1 MECRWKEKPL
11 AEVVDLV
18 IDHRG
23 KTPKKLNGDWAE
35 TGYRVLS
42 AKNIKTGHIVQ
53 TDAIRY
59 VDRDLYQKWMPD
71 EVRRGDVFVTSE
83 APFGQIYYWDSDERI
98 VLGQRLF
105 GLRLNRTACDPKYAY
120 YWMCGALFQSEL
132 RGRATGTTVV
142 GLRQPELLKCTIR
155 LPSMATQKAIAN
167 MLGAIDDKIALN
179 YRINDHLLEM
189 ALSEY
194 KELSRQSSSKR
205 TLQDCTS
212 LLCRGGA
219 PKYCEK
225 GKFRALNQRCIRN
238 HKIDDANARR
248 IENPKSSEKL
258 LRYGDILICSTGTG
272 TLGRSAQVLCHD
284 ERVTVDSH
292 VTIVRPAYEALVEYL
307 GCWALSS
314 EDQFES
320 MAKGSTGQTEL
331 PRTELAELE
340 IGFPDTASLDDFSG
354 KTKPL
359 FEAIQS
365 NVRENQSLECLRDAL
380 LSKLMSGEIDV
391 SRIGLRQ
398 LNGHL
403 GAPTS
408 LLAYSVALILYR

>member
-1 MECRWKEKPL
+1 MKCSKSPIAYKSKLKRTWRRLALECKTLSDICLRICSGGTPKRSCREYYDGGTIPWL
-11 AEVVDLV
+11 NTAEVNFNRIRSTASHITEQGLDNSSTRWVPKDTVIVAMYGATAGRVAIAGIPLTTNQACCNLV
-18 IDHRG
+18 IDCA
-23 KTPKKLNGDWAE
+23 LA
-35 TGYRVLS
+35 
-42 AKNIKTGHIVQ
+42 
-53 TDAIRY
+53 
-59 VDRDLYQKWMPD
+59 
-71 EVRRGDVFVTSE
+71 
-83 APFGQIYYWDSDERI
+83 
-98 VLGQRLF
+98 
-105 GLRLNRTACDPKYAY
+105 DPKYVY
-120 YWMCGALFQSEL
+120 YWLKNRHCEIAGLANGGAQQNLSVRVLKEVEIVLPALSVQHAVADYLAVLDEKIEL
-132 RGRATGTTVV
+132 N
-142 GLRQPELLKCTIR
+142 
-155 LPSMATQKAIAN
+155 S
-167 MLGAIDDKIALN
+167 
-179 YRINDHLLEM
+179 RINDHLLEM

-225 GKFRALNQRCIRN
+225 GKFHALNQRCIRN

-248 IENPKSSEKL
+248 IENPRSREKL

-340 IGFPDTASLDDFSG
+340 IGFPDAASLNDFSG

-380 LSKLMSGEIDV
+380 LPKLMSGEIDV

-403 GAPTS
+403 S
-408 LLAYSVALILYR
+408 ES

>member
-1 MECRWKEKPL
+1 MASNKKGIFRFSIPPAHGKVTRYLKDDILVSNIRPYFKKIWL
-11 AEVVDLV
+11 A
-18 IDHRG
+18 
-23 KTPKKLNGDWAE
+23 
-35 TGYRVLS
+35 
-42 AKNIKTGHIVQ
+42 
-53 TDAIRY
+53 
-59 VDRDLYQKWMPD
+59 DRDGGCSNDILVFTSNEHCSSEYLYWLLCNDKFFDYASATAKGTKMP
-71 EVRRGDVFVTSE
+71 RGDKNALLDYPIQKHNRQLQE
-83 APFGQIYYWDSDERI
+83 AIVRILRPFQQQ
-98 VLGQRLF
+98 L
-105 GLRLNRTACDPKYAY
+105 
-120 YWMCGALFQSEL
+120 
-132 RGRATGTTVV
+132 
-142 GLRQPELLKCTIR
+142 
-155 LPSMATQKAIAN
+155 AIN
-167 MLGAIDDKIALN
+167 S
-179 YRINDHLLEM
+179 RINDHLLEM

-225 GKFRALNQRCIRN
+225 GKFHALNQRCIRN

-248 IENPKSSEKL
+248 IENPRSREKL

-340 IGFPDTASLDDFSG
+340 IGFPDAASLNDFSG

-380 LSKLMSGEIDV
+380 LPKLMSGEIDV

-403 GAPTS
+403 VRLRTLVIVSRSTVYCMRAPF
-408 LLAYSVALILYR
+408 VG

>member
-1 MECRWKEKPL
+1 MECKTLSDICLRICSGGTPKRSCREYYDGGTIPWL
-11 AEVVDLV
+11 NTAEVNFNRIRSTASHITEQGLDNSSTRWVPKDTVIVAMYGATAGRVAIAGIPLTTNQACCNLV
-18 IDHRG
+18 IDCA
-23 KTPKKLNGDWAE
+23 LA
-35 TGYRVLS
+35 
-42 AKNIKTGHIVQ
+42 
-53 TDAIRY
+53 
-59 VDRDLYQKWMPD
+59 
-71 EVRRGDVFVTSE
+71 
-83 APFGQIYYWDSDERI
+83 
-98 VLGQRLF
+98 
-105 GLRLNRTACDPKYAY
+105 DPKYVY
-120 YWMCGALFQSEL
+120 YWLKNRHCEIAGLANGGAQQNLSVRVLKEVEIVLPALSVQHAVADYLAVLDEKIEL
-132 RGRATGTTVV
+132 N
-142 GLRQPELLKCTIR
+142 
-155 LPSMATQKAIAN
+155 S
-167 MLGAIDDKIALN
+167 
-179 YRINDHLLEM
+179 RINDHLLEM

-225 GKFRALNQRCIRN
+225 GKFHALNQRCIRN

-248 IENPKSSEKL
+248 IENPRSREKL

-340 IGFPDTASLDDFSG
+340 IGFPDAASLNDFSG

-380 LSKLMSGEIDV
+380 LPKLMSGEIDV
-391 SRIGLRQ
+391 SWIDLKQ

-403 GAPTS
+403 VRLRTLVIVSRSTVYCMRAPF
-408 LLAYSVALILYR
+408 VG

>member
-1 MECRWKEKPL
+1 MMTTLKTICSYRKEKIDPQSLQSNSYVSTDGMASNKKGIFRFSIPPAHGKVTRYLKDDILVSNIRPYFKKIWL
-11 AEVVDLV
+11 A
-18 IDHRG
+18 
-23 KTPKKLNGDWAE
+23 
-35 TGYRVLS
+35 
-42 AKNIKTGHIVQ
+42 
-53 TDAIRY
+53 
-59 VDRDLYQKWMPD
+59 DRDGGCSNDILVFTSNEHCSSEYLYWLLCNDKFFDYASATAKGTKMP
-71 EVRRGDVFVTSE
+71 RGDKNALLDYPIQKHNRQLQE
-83 APFGQIYYWDSDERI
+83 AIVRILRPFQQQ
-98 VLGQRLF
+98 L
-105 GLRLNRTACDPKYAY
+105 
-120 YWMCGALFQSEL
+120 
-132 RGRATGTTVV
+132 
-142 GLRQPELLKCTIR
+142 
-155 LPSMATQKAIAN
+155 AIN
-167 MLGAIDDKIALN
+167 S
-179 YRINDHLLEM
+179 RINDHLLEM

-225 GKFRALNQRCIRN
+225 GKFHALNQRCIRN

-248 IENPKSSEKL
+248 IENPRSREKL

-340 IGFPDTASLDDFSG
+340 IGFPDAASLNDFSG

-380 LSKLMSGEIDV
+380 LPKLMSGEIDV
-391 SRIGLRQ
+391 SRIDLKQ

-403 GAPTS
+403 S
-408 LLAYSVALILYR
+408 ES

>member
-1 MECRWKEKPL
+1 MKLGDCVTLIRGTTYKSSLLSESDGPVLLGLGSIERHGGFKKGAWKHYPGSSSPDIIL
-11 AEVVDLV
+11 
-18 IDHRG
+18 HPG
-23 KTPKKLNGDWAE
+23 
-35 TGYRVLS
+35 
-42 AKNIKTGHIVQ
+42 
-53 TDAIRY
+53 
-59 VDRDLYQKWMPD
+59 DLYVSLKDLTQ
-71 EVRRGDVFVTSE
+71 
-83 APFGQIYYWDSDERI
+83 
-98 VLGQRLF
+98 
-105 GLRLNRTACDPKYAY
+105 ACDLLGAVARVPKYLTEGRLTQDTVKLHFQNNASEQVRQYVYWSLRSPQYRAY
-120 YWMCGALFQSEL
+120 CKA
-132 RGRATGTTVV
+132 RGTGTTNMSLSRKDFLDWEIPTKTKGRDTLVQ
-142 GLRQPELLKCTIR
+142 LLELIELK
-155 LPSMATQKAIAN
+155 L
-167 MLGAIDDKIALN
+167 ALN
-179 YRINDHLLEM
+179 SRLNDHLLEM

-212 LLCRGGA
+212 LLCRGGT

-292 VTIVRPAYEALVEYL
+292 VTIMRPAYEALVEYL

-340 IGFPDTASLDDFSG
+340 IGFPDTASLNDFSG

-403 GAPTS
+403 FES
-408 LLAYSVALILYR
+408 

>member
-1 MECRWKEKPL
+1 MMTTLKTICSYRKEKIDPQSLQSNSYVSTDGMASNKKGIFRFSIPPAHGKVTRYLKDDILVSNIRPYFKKIWL
-11 AEVVDLV
+11 A
-18 IDHRG
+18 
-23 KTPKKLNGDWAE
+23 
-35 TGYRVLS
+35 
-42 AKNIKTGHIVQ
+42 
-53 TDAIRY
+53 
-59 VDRDLYQKWMPD
+59 DRDGGCSNDILVFTSNEHCSSEYLYWLLCNDKFFDYASATAKGTKMP
-71 EVRRGDVFVTSE
+71 RGDKNALLDYPIQKHNRQLQE
-83 APFGQIYYWDSDERI
+83 AIVRILRPFQQQ
-98 VLGQRLF
+98 L
-105 GLRLNRTACDPKYAY
+105 
-120 YWMCGALFQSEL
+120 
-132 RGRATGTTVV
+132 
-142 GLRQPELLKCTIR
+142 
-155 LPSMATQKAIAN
+155 AIN
-167 MLGAIDDKIALN
+167 S
-179 YRINDHLLEM
+179 RINDHLLEM

-225 GKFRALNQRCIRN
+225 GKFHALNQRCIRN

-248 IENPKSSEKL
+248 IENPKSREKL

-272 TLGRSAQVLCHD
+272 TLGRSAQVLRHD

-340 IGFPDTASLDDFSG
+340 IGFPDAASLNDFSG

-365 NVRENQSLECLRDAL
+365 NVSENQSLECLRDAL
-380 LSKLMSGEIDV
+380 LPKLMSGEIDV

-403 GAPTS
+403 S
-408 LLAYSVALILYR
+408 ES

>member
-1 MECRWKEKPL
+1 MECKTLSDICLRICSGGTPKRSCREYYDGGTIPWL
-11 AEVVDLV
+11 NTAEVNFNRIRSTASHITEQGLDNSSTRWVPKDTVIVAMYGATAGRVAIAGIPLTTNQACCNLV
-18 IDHRG
+18 IDCA
-23 KTPKKLNGDWAE
+23 LA
-35 TGYRVLS
+35 
-42 AKNIKTGHIVQ
+42 
-53 TDAIRY
+53 
-59 VDRDLYQKWMPD
+59 
-71 EVRRGDVFVTSE
+71 
-83 APFGQIYYWDSDERI
+83 
-98 VLGQRLF
+98 
-105 GLRLNRTACDPKYAY
+105 DPKYVY
-120 YWMCGALFQSEL
+120 YWLKNRHCEIAGLANGGAQQNLSVRVLKEVEIVLPALSVQHAVADYLAVLDEKIEL
-132 RGRATGTTVV
+132 N
-142 GLRQPELLKCTIR
+142 
-155 LPSMATQKAIAN
+155 S
-167 MLGAIDDKIALN
+167 
-179 YRINDHLLEM
+179 RINDHLLEM

-225 GKFRALNQRCIRN
+225 GKFHALNQRCIRN

-248 IENPKSSEKL
+248 IENPRSREKL

-340 IGFPDTASLDDFSG
+340 IGFPDAASLNDFSG

-380 LSKLMSGEIDV
+380 LPKLMSGEIDV

-403 GAPTS
+403 VRLRTLVIVSRSTVYCMRAPF
-408 LLAYSVALILYR
+408 VG

>member
-1 MECRWKEKPL
+1 
-11 AEVVDLV
+11 
-18 IDHRG
+18 
-23 KTPKKLNGDWAE
+23 
-35 TGYRVLS
+35 
-42 AKNIKTGHIVQ
+42 
-53 TDAIRY
+53 
-59 VDRDLYQKWMPD
+59 
-71 EVRRGDVFVTSE
+71 
-83 APFGQIYYWDSDERI
+83 
-98 VLGQRLF
+98 
-105 GLRLNRTACDPKYAY
+105 
-120 YWMCGALFQSEL
+120 
-132 RGRATGTTVV
+132 
-142 GLRQPELLKCTIR
+142 
-155 LPSMATQKAIAN
+155 
-167 MLGAIDDKIALN
+167 
-179 YRINDHLLEM
+179 M

-225 GKFRALNQRCIRN
+225 GKFHALNQRCIRN

-248 IENPKSSEKL
+248 IENPRSREKL

-340 IGFPDTASLDDFSG
+340 IGFPDAASLNDFSG

-380 LSKLMSGEIDV
+380 LPKLMSGEIDV

-403 GAPTS
+403 AAYPIWPERKPHPQQLLSEQFVMGASALKVGCIAIYAPDEKPIAGIGNMAFIAS
-408 LLAYSVALILYR
+408 FPSARKPMHIVSVFEDLDGFGAVFQDKTNDCF

>member
-1 MECRWKEKPL
+1 MMTTLKTICSYRKEKIDPQSLQSNSYVSTDGMASNKKGIFRFSIPPAHGKVTRYLKDDILVSNIRPYFKKIWL
-11 AEVVDLV
+11 A
-18 IDHRG
+18 
-23 KTPKKLNGDWAE
+23 
-35 TGYRVLS
+35 
-42 AKNIKTGHIVQ
+42 
-53 TDAIRY
+53 
-59 VDRDLYQKWMPD
+59 DRDGGCSNDILVFTSNEHCSSEYLYWLLCNDKFFDYASATAKGTKMP
-71 EVRRGDVFVTSE
+71 RGDKNALLDYPIQKHNRQLQE
-83 APFGQIYYWDSDERI
+83 AIVRILRPFQQQ
-98 VLGQRLF
+98 L
-105 GLRLNRTACDPKYAY
+105 
-120 YWMCGALFQSEL
+120 
-132 RGRATGTTVV
+132 
-142 GLRQPELLKCTIR
+142 
-155 LPSMATQKAIAN
+155 AIN
-167 MLGAIDDKIALN
+167 S
-179 YRINDHLLEM
+179 RINDHLLEM

-225 GKFRALNQRCIRN
+225 GKFHALNQRCIRN

-248 IENPKSSEKL
+248 IENPRSREKL

-340 IGFPDTASLDDFSG
+340 IGFPDAAFLNDFSG

-380 LSKLMSGEIDV
+380 LPKLMSGEIDV

-403 GAPTS
+403 VRLRTLVIVSRSTVYCMRAPF
-408 LLAYSVALILYR
+408 VG

>member
-1 MECRWKEKPL
+1 MMTTLKTICSYRKEKIDPQSLQSNSYVSTDGMASNKKGIFRFSIPPAHGKVTRYLKDDILVSNIRPYFKKIWL
-11 AEVVDLV
+11 A
-18 IDHRG
+18 
-23 KTPKKLNGDWAE
+23 
-35 TGYRVLS
+35 
-42 AKNIKTGHIVQ
+42 
-53 TDAIRY
+53 
-59 VDRDLYQKWMPD
+59 DRDGGCSNDILVFTSNEHCSSEYLYWLLCNDKFFDYASATAKGTKMP
-71 EVRRGDVFVTSE
+71 RGDKNALLDYPIQKHNRQLQE
-83 APFGQIYYWDSDERI
+83 AIVRILRPFQQQ
-98 VLGQRLF
+98 L
-105 GLRLNRTACDPKYAY
+105 
-120 YWMCGALFQSEL
+120 
-132 RGRATGTTVV
+132 
-142 GLRQPELLKCTIR
+142 
-155 LPSMATQKAIAN
+155 AIN
-167 MLGAIDDKIALN
+167 S
-179 YRINDHLLEM
+179 RINDHLLEM

-225 GKFRALNQRCIRN
+225 GKFHALNQRCIRN

-248 IENPKSSEKL
+248 IENPRSREKL

-340 IGFPDTASLDDFSG
+340 IGFPDAASLNDFSG

-380 LSKLMSGEIDV
+380 LPKLMSGEIDV

-403 GAPTS
+403 VRLRTLVIVSRSTVYCMRAPF
-408 LLAYSVALILYR
+408 VG

>member
-1 MECRWKEKPL
+1 MECKTLSDICLRICSGGTPKRSCREYYDGGTIPWL
-11 AEVVDLV
+11 NTAEVNFNRIRSTASHITEQGLDNSSTRWVPKDTVIVAMYGATAGRVAIAGIPLTTNQACCNLV
-18 IDHRG
+18 IDCA
-23 KTPKKLNGDWAE
+23 LA
-35 TGYRVLS
+35 
-42 AKNIKTGHIVQ
+42 
-53 TDAIRY
+53 
-59 VDRDLYQKWMPD
+59 
-71 EVRRGDVFVTSE
+71 
-83 APFGQIYYWDSDERI
+83 
-98 VLGQRLF
+98 
-105 GLRLNRTACDPKYAY
+105 DPKYVY
-120 YWMCGALFQSEL
+120 YWLKNRHCEIAGLANGGAQQNLSVRVLKEVEIVLPALSVQHAVADYLAVLDEKIEL
-132 RGRATGTTVV
+132 N
-142 GLRQPELLKCTIR
+142 
-155 LPSMATQKAIAN
+155 S
-167 MLGAIDDKIALN
+167 
-179 YRINDHLLEM
+179 RINDHLLEM

-225 GKFRALNQRCIRN
+225 GKFHALNQRCIRN

-248 IENPKSSEKL
+248 IENPRSREKL

-340 IGFPDTASLDDFSG
+340 IGFPDAASLNDFSG

-380 LSKLMSGEIDV
+380 LPKLMSGEIDV
-391 SRIGLRQ
+391 SWIGLRQ

-403 GAPTS
+403 S
-408 LLAYSVALILYR
+408 ES

>member
-1 MECRWKEKPL
+1 MMTTLKTICSYRKEKIDPQSLQSNSYVSTDGMASNKKGIFRFSIPPAHGKVTRYLKDDILVSNIRPYFKKIWL
-11 AEVVDLV
+11 A
-18 IDHRG
+18 
-23 KTPKKLNGDWAE
+23 
-35 TGYRVLS
+35 
-42 AKNIKTGHIVQ
+42 
-53 TDAIRY
+53 
-59 VDRDLYQKWMPD
+59 DRDGGCSNDILVFTSNEHCSSEYLYWLLCNDKFFDYASATAKGTKMP
-71 EVRRGDVFVTSE
+71 RGDKNALLDYPIQKHNRQLQE
-83 APFGQIYYWDSDERI
+83 AIVRILRPFQQQ
-98 VLGQRLF
+98 L
-105 GLRLNRTACDPKYAY
+105 
-120 YWMCGALFQSEL
+120 
-132 RGRATGTTVV
+132 
-142 GLRQPELLKCTIR
+142 
-155 LPSMATQKAIAN
+155 AIN
-167 MLGAIDDKIALN
+167 S
-179 YRINDHLLEM
+179 RINDHLLEM

-225 GKFRALNQRCIRN
+225 GKFHALNQRCIRN

-248 IENPKSSEKL
+248 IENPRSREKL

-340 IGFPDTASLDDFSG
+340 IGFPDAASLNDFSG

-380 LSKLMSGEIDV
+380 LPKLMSGEIDV

-403 GAPTS
+403 S
-408 LLAYSVALILYR
+408 ES

>member
-1 MECRWKEKPL
+1 MMTTLKTICSYRKEKIDPQSLQSNSYVSTDGMASNKKGIFRFSIPPAHGKVTRYLKDDILVSNIRPYFKKIWL
-11 AEVVDLV
+11 A
-18 IDHRG
+18 
-23 KTPKKLNGDWAE
+23 
-35 TGYRVLS
+35 
-42 AKNIKTGHIVQ
+42 
-53 TDAIRY
+53 
-59 VDRDLYQKWMPD
+59 DRDGGCSNDILVFTSNEHCSSEYLYWLLCNDKFFDYASATAKGTKMP
-71 EVRRGDVFVTSE
+71 RGDKNALLDYPIQKHNRQLQE
-83 APFGQIYYWDSDERI
+83 AIVRILRPFQQQ
-98 VLGQRLF
+98 L
-105 GLRLNRTACDPKYAY
+105 
-120 YWMCGALFQSEL
+120 
-132 RGRATGTTVV
+132 
-142 GLRQPELLKCTIR
+142 
-155 LPSMATQKAIAN
+155 AIN
-167 MLGAIDDKIALN
+167 S
-179 YRINDHLLEM
+179 RINDHLLEM

-225 GKFRALNQRCIRN
+225 GKFHALNQRCIRN

-248 IENPKSSEKL
+248 IENPRSREKL

-340 IGFPDTASLDDFSG
+340 IGFPDAASLNDFSG

-380 LSKLMSGEIDV
+380 LPKLMSGEIDV

-398 LNGHL
+398 LNGRL
-403 GAPTS
+403 S
-408 LLAYSVALILYR
+408 ES

>member
-1 MECRWKEKPL
+1 MECKTLSDICLRICSGGTPKRSCREYYDGGTIPWL
-11 AEVVDLV
+11 NTAEVNFNRIRSTASHITEQGLDNSSTRWVPKDTVIVAMYGATAGRVAIAGIPLTTNQACCNLV
-18 IDHRG
+18 IDCA
-23 KTPKKLNGDWAE
+23 LA
-35 TGYRVLS
+35 
-42 AKNIKTGHIVQ
+42 
-53 TDAIRY
+53 
-59 VDRDLYQKWMPD
+59 
-71 EVRRGDVFVTSE
+71 
-83 APFGQIYYWDSDERI
+83 
-98 VLGQRLF
+98 
-105 GLRLNRTACDPKYAY
+105 DPKYVY
-120 YWMCGALFQSEL
+120 YWLKNRHCEIAGLANGGAQQNLSVRVLKEVEIVLPALSVQHAVADYLAVLDEKIEL
-132 RGRATGTTVV
+132 N
-142 GLRQPELLKCTIR
+142 
-155 LPSMATQKAIAN
+155 S
-167 MLGAIDDKIALN
+167 
-179 YRINDHLLEM
+179 RINDHLLEM

-225 GKFRALNQRCIRN
+225 GKFHALNQRCIRN

-248 IENPKSSEKL
+248 IENPRSREKL

-340 IGFPDTASLDDFSG
+340 IGFPDAASLNDFSG

-380 LSKLMSGEIDV
+380 LPKLMSGEIDV
-391 SRIGLRQ
+391 
-398 LNGHL
+398 
-403 GAPTS
+403 
-408 LLAYSVALILYR
+408 

>member
-179 YRINDHLLEM
+179 YRINDHLAEM
-189 ALSEY
+189 AMMLFDSECPQTNEPNAVLSDVAEITMGQSPSGSSY
-194 KELSRQSSSKR
+194 NENGHGEVFYQGRGEFGSFFPRRHLFTTEPKRMAREGDILVSVRAPVGDLNIAAEDCCIGRGLAAIHSGSNQSFVHYLMRAQKRQLDTFNGDGTVFGSINGKALKELSVYLPSNDGIAH
-205 TLQDCTS
+205 LQS
-212 LLCRGGA
+212 LLEPIDAMIRRNDD
-219 PKYCEK
+219 EMQ
-225 GKFRALNQRCIRN
+225 ALEQ
-238 HKIDDANARR
+238 
-248 IENPKSSEKL
+248 
-258 LRYGDILICSTGTG
+258 
-272 TLGRSAQVLCHD
+272 
-284 ERVTVDSH
+284 
-292 VTIVRPAYEALVEYL
+292 
-307 GCWALSS
+307 
-314 EDQFES
+314 
-320 MAKGSTGQTEL
+320 
-331 PRTELAELE
+331 
-340 IGFPDTASLDDFSG
+340 
-354 KTKPL
+354 
-359 FEAIQS
+359 
-365 NVRENQSLECLRDAL
+365 LRDAL
-380 LSKLMSGEIDV
+380 LPRLMSGEIDI

-403 GAPTS
+403 FE
-408 LLAYSVALILYR
+408 R

>member
-1 MECRWKEKPL
+1 MMTTLKTICSYRKEKIDPQSLQSNSYVSTDGMASNKKGIFRFSIPPAHGKVTRYLKDDILVSNIRPYFKKIWL
-11 AEVVDLV
+11 A
-18 IDHRG
+18 
-23 KTPKKLNGDWAE
+23 
-35 TGYRVLS
+35 
-42 AKNIKTGHIVQ
+42 
-53 TDAIRY
+53 
-59 VDRDLYQKWMPD
+59 DRDGGCSNDILVFTSNEHCSSEYLYWLLCNDKFFDYASATAKGTKMP
-71 EVRRGDVFVTSE
+71 RGDKNALLDYPIQKHNRQLQE
-83 APFGQIYYWDSDERI
+83 AIVRILRPFQQQ
-98 VLGQRLF
+98 L
-105 GLRLNRTACDPKYAY
+105 
-120 YWMCGALFQSEL
+120 
-132 RGRATGTTVV
+132 
-142 GLRQPELLKCTIR
+142 
-155 LPSMATQKAIAN
+155 AIN
-167 MLGAIDDKIALN
+167 S
-179 YRINDHLLEM
+179 RINDHLLEM

-225 GKFRALNQRCIRN
+225 GKFHALNQRCIRN

-248 IENPKSSEKL
+248 IENPRSREKL

-272 TLGRSAQVLCHD
+272 TLGRSAQVLCHN

-340 IGFPDTASLDDFSG
+340 IGFPDAASL
-354 KTKPL
+354 
-359 FEAIQS
+359 
-365 NVRENQSLECLRDAL
+365 N
-380 LSKLMSGEIDV
+380 
-391 SRIGLRQ
+391 
-398 LNGHL
+398 
-403 GAPTS
+403 
-408 LLAYSVALILYR
+408 

>member
-1 MECRWKEKPL
+1 MECKTLSDICLRICSGGTPKRSCREDYDGGTIPWL
-11 AEVVDLV
+11 NTAEVNFNRIRSTASHITEQGLDNSSTRWVPKDTVIVAMYGATAGRVAIAGIPLTTNQACCNLV
-18 IDHRG
+18 IDCA
-23 KTPKKLNGDWAE
+23 LA
-35 TGYRVLS
+35 
-42 AKNIKTGHIVQ
+42 
-53 TDAIRY
+53 
-59 VDRDLYQKWMPD
+59 
-71 EVRRGDVFVTSE
+71 
-83 APFGQIYYWDSDERI
+83 
-98 VLGQRLF
+98 
-105 GLRLNRTACDPKYAY
+105 DPKYVY
-120 YWMCGALFQSEL
+120 YWLKNRHCEIAGLANGGAQQNLSVRVLKEVEIVLPALSVQHAVADYLAVLDEKIEL
-132 RGRATGTTVV
+132 N
-142 GLRQPELLKCTIR
+142 
-155 LPSMATQKAIAN
+155 S
-167 MLGAIDDKIALN
+167 
-179 YRINDHLLEM
+179 RINDHLLEM

-225 GKFRALNQRCIRN
+225 GKFHALNQRCIRN

-248 IENPKSSEKL
+248 IENPRSREKL

-340 IGFPDTASLDDFSG
+340 IGFPDAASLNDFSG

-380 LSKLMSGEIDV
+380 LPKLMSGEIDV

-403 GAPTS
+403 VRLRTLVIVSRSTVYCMRAPF
-408 LLAYSVALILYR
+408 VG

>member
-1 MECRWKEKPL
+1 MTTLKTICSYRKEKIDPQSLQSNSYVSTDGMASNKKGIFRFSIPPAHGKVTRYLKDDILVSNIRPYFKKIWL
-11 AEVVDLV
+11 A
-18 IDHRG
+18 
-23 KTPKKLNGDWAE
+23 
-35 TGYRVLS
+35 
-42 AKNIKTGHIVQ
+42 
-53 TDAIRY
+53 
-59 VDRDLYQKWMPD
+59 DRDGGCSNDILVFTSNEHCSSEYLYWLLCNDKFFDYASATAKGTKMP
-71 EVRRGDVFVTSE
+71 RGDKNALLDYPIQKHNRQLQE
-83 APFGQIYYWDSDERI
+83 AIVRILRPFQQQ
-98 VLGQRLF
+98 L
-105 GLRLNRTACDPKYAY
+105 
-120 YWMCGALFQSEL
+120 
-132 RGRATGTTVV
+132 
-142 GLRQPELLKCTIR
+142 
-155 LPSMATQKAIAN
+155 AIN
-167 MLGAIDDKIALN
+167 S
-179 YRINDHLLEM
+179 RINDHLLEM

-225 GKFRALNQRCIRN
+225 GKFHALNQRCIRN

-248 IENPKSSEKL
+248 IENPRSREKL

-340 IGFPDTASLDDFSG
+340 IGFPDAASLNDFSG

-380 LSKLMSGEIDV
+380 LPKLMSGEIDV

-403 GAPTS
+403 S
-408 LLAYSVALILYR
+408 ES

>member
-1 MECRWKEKPL
+1 MMTTLKTICSYRKEKIDPQSLQSNSYVSTDGMASNKKGIFRFSIPPAHGKVTRYLKDDILVSNIRPYFKKIWL
-11 AEVVDLV
+11 A
-18 IDHRG
+18 
-23 KTPKKLNGDWAE
+23 
-35 TGYRVLS
+35 
-42 AKNIKTGHIVQ
+42 
-53 TDAIRY
+53 
-59 VDRDLYQKWMPD
+59 DRDGGCSNDILVFTSNEHCSSEYLYWLLCNDKFFDYASATAKGTKMP
-71 EVRRGDVFVTSE
+71 RGDKNALLDYPIQKHNRQLQE
-83 APFGQIYYWDSDERI
+83 AIVRILRPFQQQ
-98 VLGQRLF
+98 L
-105 GLRLNRTACDPKYAY
+105 
-120 YWMCGALFQSEL
+120 
-132 RGRATGTTVV
+132 
-142 GLRQPELLKCTIR
+142 
-155 LPSMATQKAIAN
+155 AIN
-167 MLGAIDDKIALN
+167 S
-179 YRINDHLLEM
+179 RINDHLLEM

-225 GKFRALNQRCIRN
+225 GKFHALNQRCIRN

-248 IENPKSSEKL
+248 IENPRSREKL

-331 PRTELAELE
+331 PRTELAELK
-340 IGFPDTASLDDFSG
+340 IGFPDAASLNDFSG

-380 LSKLMSGEIDV
+380 LPKLMSGEIDV

-403 GAPTS
+403 S
-408 LLAYSVALILYR
+408 ES

>member
-1 MECRWKEKPL
+1 MSLTLSDICEYRTETTTLSDIDSYLSTESMLPNKQGITRSSALPDQNKFRIYRCGDTLVSNIRPYFKKIWQADHDGTCSADVLVFKPL
-11 AEVVDLV
+11 HCDPSYLY
-18 IDHRG
+18 
-23 KTPKKLNGDWAE
+23 W
-35 TGYRVLS
+35 VLS
-42 AKNIKTGHIVQ
+42 DDDFFDYMTATSRGTKMPRGDK
-53 TDAIRY
+53 DAIMRY
-59 VDRDLYQKWMPD
+59 RIDPCSFQVQK
-71 EVRRGDVFVTSE
+71 
-83 APFGQIYYWDSDERI
+83 QIAA
-98 VLGQRLF
+98 VL
-105 GLRLNRTACDPKYAY
+105 NP
-120 YWMCGALFQSEL
+120 
-132 RGRATGTTVV
+132 
-142 GLRQPELLKCTIR
+142 IR
-155 LPSMATQKAIAN
+155 S
-167 MLGAIDDKIALN
+167 KILINA
-179 YRINDHLLEM
+179 RINDHLLEM

-403 GAPTS
+403 FDS
-408 LLAYSVALILYR
+408 

>member
-1 MECRWKEKPL
+1 MAMYGATAGRVAIAGIPL
-11 AEVVDLV
+11 TTNQACCNLV
-18 IDHRG
+18 IDCA
-23 KTPKKLNGDWAE
+23 LA
-35 TGYRVLS
+35 
-42 AKNIKTGHIVQ
+42 
-53 TDAIRY
+53 
-59 VDRDLYQKWMPD
+59 
-71 EVRRGDVFVTSE
+71 
-83 APFGQIYYWDSDERI
+83 
-98 VLGQRLF
+98 
-105 GLRLNRTACDPKYAY
+105 DPKYVY
-120 YWMCGALFQSEL
+120 YWLKNRHCEIAGLANGGAQQNLSVRVLKEVEIVLPALSVQHAVADYLAVLDEKIEL
-132 RGRATGTTVV
+132 N
-142 GLRQPELLKCTIR
+142 
-155 LPSMATQKAIAN
+155 S
-167 MLGAIDDKIALN
+167 
-179 YRINDHLLEM
+179 RINDHLLEM

-225 GKFRALNQRCIRN
+225 GKFHALNQRCIRN

-248 IENPKSSEKL
+248 IENPRSREKL

-340 IGFPDTASLDDFSG
+340 IGFPDAASLNDFSG

-380 LSKLMSGEIDV
+380 LPKLMSGEIDV

-403 GAPTS
+403 S
-408 LLAYSVALILYR
+408 ES

>member
-1 MECRWKEKPL
+1 MMTTLKTICSYRKEKIDPQSLQSNSYVSTDGMASNKKGIFRFSIPPAHGKVTRYLKDDILVSNIRPYFKKIWL
-11 AEVVDLV
+11 A
-18 IDHRG
+18 
-23 KTPKKLNGDWAE
+23 
-35 TGYRVLS
+35 
-42 AKNIKTGHIVQ
+42 
-53 TDAIRY
+53 
-59 VDRDLYQKWMPD
+59 DRDGGCSNDILVFTSNEHCSSEYLYWLLCNDKFFDYASATAKGTKMP
-71 EVRRGDVFVTSE
+71 RGDKNALLDYPIQKHNRQLQE
-83 APFGQIYYWDSDERI
+83 AIVRILRPFQQQ
-98 VLGQRLF
+98 L
-105 GLRLNRTACDPKYAY
+105 
-120 YWMCGALFQSEL
+120 
-132 RGRATGTTVV
+132 
-142 GLRQPELLKCTIR
+142 
-155 LPSMATQKAIAN
+155 AIN
-167 MLGAIDDKIALN
+167 S
-179 YRINDHLLEM
+179 RINDHLLEM

-225 GKFRALNQRCIRN
+225 GKFHALNQRCIRN

-248 IENPKSSEKL
+248 IENPRSREKL

-340 IGFPDTASLDDFSG
+340 IGFPDAASLNNFSG

-380 LSKLMSGEIDV
+380 LPKLMSGEIDV

-403 GAPTS
+403 S
-408 LLAYSVALILYR
+408 ES

>member
-1 MECRWKEKPL
+1 MSLTLSDICEYRTETTTLSDIDSYLSTESMLPNKQGITRSSALPDQNKFRIYRCGDTLVSNIRPYFKKIWQADHDGTCSADVLVFKPL
-11 AEVVDLV
+11 HCDPSYLY
-18 IDHRG
+18 
-23 KTPKKLNGDWAE
+23 W
-35 TGYRVLS
+35 VLS
-42 AKNIKTGHIVQ
+42 DDDFFDYMTATSRGTKMPRGDK
-53 TDAIRY
+53 DAIMRY
-59 VDRDLYQKWMPD
+59 RIDPCSFQVQK
-71 EVRRGDVFVTSE
+71 
-83 APFGQIYYWDSDERI
+83 QIAA
-98 VLGQRLF
+98 VL
-105 GLRLNRTACDPKYAY
+105 NP
-120 YWMCGALFQSEL
+120 
-132 RGRATGTTVV
+132 
-142 GLRQPELLKCTIR
+142 IR
-155 LPSMATQKAIAN
+155 S
-167 MLGAIDDKIALN
+167 KILINA
-179 YRINDHLLEM
+179 RINDHLLEM

>member
-1 MECRWKEKPL
+1 MECKTLSDICLRICSGGTPKRSCREYYDGGTIPWL
-11 AEVVDLV
+11 NTAEVNFNRIRSTASHITEQGLDNSSTRWVPKDTVIVAMYGATAGRVAIAGIPLTTNQACCNLV
-18 IDHRG
+18 IDCA
-23 KTPKKLNGDWAE
+23 LA
-35 TGYRVLS
+35 
-42 AKNIKTGHIVQ
+42 
-53 TDAIRY
+53 
-59 VDRDLYQKWMPD
+59 
-71 EVRRGDVFVTSE
+71 
-83 APFGQIYYWDSDERI
+83 
-98 VLGQRLF
+98 
-105 GLRLNRTACDPKYAY
+105 DPKYVY
-120 YWMCGALFQSEL
+120 YWLKNRHCEIAGLANGGAQQNLSVRVLKEVEIVLPALSVQHAVADYLAVLDEKIEL
-132 RGRATGTTVV
+132 N
-142 GLRQPELLKCTIR
+142 
-155 LPSMATQKAIAN
+155 S
-167 MLGAIDDKIALN
+167 
-179 YRINDHLLEM
+179 RINDHLLEM
-189 ALSEY
+189 TLSEY

-225 GKFRALNQRCIRN
+225 GKFHALNQRCIRN

-248 IENPKSSEKL
+248 IENPRSREKL

-340 IGFPDTASLDDFSG
+340 IGFPDAASLNDFSG

-380 LSKLMSGEIDV
+380 LPKLMSGEIDV

-403 GAPTS
+403 S
-408 LLAYSVALILYR
+408 ES

>member
-1 MECRWKEKPL
+1 MMTTLKTICSYRKEKIDPQSLQSNSYVSTDGMASNKKGIFRFSIPPAHGKVTRYLKDDILVSNIRPYFKKIWL
-11 AEVVDLV
+11 A
-18 IDHRG
+18 
-23 KTPKKLNGDWAE
+23 
-35 TGYRVLS
+35 
-42 AKNIKTGHIVQ
+42 
-53 TDAIRY
+53 
-59 VDRDLYQKWMPD
+59 DRDGGCSNDILVFTSNEHCSSEYLYWLLCNDKFFDYASATAKGTKMP
-71 EVRRGDVFVTSE
+71 RGDKNALLDYPIQKHNRQLQE
-83 APFGQIYYWDSDERI
+83 AIVRILRPFQQQ
-98 VLGQRLF
+98 L
-105 GLRLNRTACDPKYAY
+105 
-120 YWMCGALFQSEL
+120 
-132 RGRATGTTVV
+132 
-142 GLRQPELLKCTIR
+142 
-155 LPSMATQKAIAN
+155 AIN
-167 MLGAIDDKIALN
+167 S
-179 YRINDHLLEM
+179 RINDHLLEM

-225 GKFRALNQRCIRN
+225 GKFHALYQRCIRN

-248 IENPKSSEKL
+248 IENPRSREKL

-340 IGFPDTASLDDFSG
+340 IGFPDAASLNDFSG

-380 LSKLMSGEIDV
+380 LPKLMSGEIDV

-403 GAPTS
+403 S
-408 LLAYSVALILYR
+408 ES